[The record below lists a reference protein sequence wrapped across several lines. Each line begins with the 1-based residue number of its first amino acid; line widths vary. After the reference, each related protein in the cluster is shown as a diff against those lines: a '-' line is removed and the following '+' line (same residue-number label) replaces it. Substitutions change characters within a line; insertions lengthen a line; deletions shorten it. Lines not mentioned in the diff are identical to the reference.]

1 MFYRPGID
9 PHGLSHNPFKA
20 MVAPRPIGWISSLDA
35 KGTAN
40 LAPYSY
46 FNVIADNPPMVMISS
61 TGAKPDRGDTK
72 DTVANIRETG
82 EFVCNIVSFA
92 LKDAMNQS
100 SGDYPANVDEF
111 EMAGLEKAPCEVVK
125 APRVAAAPGA
135 LECKLWKV
143 IDLPAPGQ
151 LMVIGE
157 VVGIHIDDAA
167 LKDGIFDVTSFQPV
181 SRLGYLDYS
190 YVSEVFQMNRPKV

>member
-100 SGDYPANVDEF
+100 SGDYPADVDEF
-111 EMAGLEKAPCEVVK
+111 EIAGLEKAPCEVVK